1 MARNIFRVDA
11 WTIDST
17 GAYHGVTNYPKNFD
31 SNNYTATASESAVD
45 IAFKRADG
53 DASTVWADFCTKDN
67 RQIQTVTLSD
77 ISGNLI
83 YKKSMGG
90 FPVEQV

>member
-11 WTIDST
+11 WLLDAN
-17 GAYHGVTNYPKNFD
+17 GAYHGIDGYPKNFD
-31 SNNYTATASESAVD
+31 SKNYNDDVD
-45 IAFKRADG
+45 KAYRRADG
-53 DASTVWADFCTKDN
+53 DASGVWEGFCTQDT
-67 RQIQTVTLSD
+67 RMIQTVTLSD

>member
-1 MARNIFRVDA
+1 MRNIFRVDA

-17 GAYHGVTNYPKNFD
+17 GAYHGVDGYPKNFD
-31 SNNYTATASESAVD
+31 SSNYSNDVD
-45 IAFKRADG
+45 KAYKRADG
-53 DASTVWADFCTKDN
+53 DACGVWEDFCKNDT

-90 FPVEQV
+90 FPAEQV

>member
-11 WTIDST
+11 WTIDAN
-17 GAYHGVTNYPKNFD
+17 GVYHGESGYPKNFD
-31 SNNYTATASESAVD
+31 SKNYGDDVD
-45 IAFKRADG
+45 KALKRADG
-53 DASTVWADFCTKDN
+53 DASTVWAGFCTQDS
-67 RQIQTVTLSD
+67 RMIQTVTLSD

-90 FPVEQV
+90 FPADPEPNA

>member
-1 MARNIFRVDA
+1 MRNIFRVDA

-17 GAYHGVTNYPKNFD
+17 GAYHGESGYPKNFD
-31 SNNYTATASESAVD
+31 SNNYTATETETAVD
-45 IAFKRADG
+45 IARKRADG
-53 DASTVWADFCTKDN
+53 DASGVWENYCKNDT

-90 FPVEQV
+90 FPAEQI

>member
-11 WTIDST
+11 WTIDAN
-17 GAYHGVTNYPKNFD
+17 GVYHGMDGYPKNFD
-31 SNNYTATASESAVD
+31 SATYQGDVD
-45 IAFKRADG
+45 KAYKRADG
-53 DASTVWADFCTKDN
+53 DASTVWASFCTQDT
-67 RQIQTVTLSD
+67 RLIQTVTLSD

-90 FPVEQV
+90 FPVDEPNA

>member
-11 WTIDST
+11 FIIDAN
-17 GAYHGVTNYPKNFD
+17 GAYHGQDGYPKNFD
-31 SNNYTATASESAVD
+31 SKNYGDDVD
-45 IAFKRADG
+45 KAYKRADG
-53 DASTVWADFCTKDN
+53 DAMSVWASFCTQDT
-67 RQIQTVTLSD
+67 RMIQTVTLSD

-90 FPVEQV
+90 FPADPVPNA